1 MGGSM
6 LTIVDGTFPAGQ
18 GEPLNI
24 IISGNSD
31 AAVLKD
37 QETDGGLRNYWLS
50 FEYAG
55 ECLGQ
60 HAGSDQAANLGDGNG
75 VLNETD
81 EIRYDYGDPQLGTC
95 TETINGGGH
104 FRYWTQNGKDANS
117 GAIFM
122 ASSYEEPLV
131 DEHDIIPNGY
141 NLGRDWIIG
150 NITGTTIPTLNLTNS
165 STYSGTTSYGGYT
178 YSTSVQYISG
188 LLNNTSDGI
197 NHNLTVMTS
206 NSNAT
211 DGLVALLE
219 VKITG
224 KPANSAEFPI
234 PVFGWQLPP
243 LLSLFFI
250 LILPYACL

>member
-1 MGGSM
+1 
-6 LTIVDGTFPAGQ
+6 
-18 GEPLNI
+18 
-24 IISGNSD
+24 
-31 AAVLKD
+31 
-37 QETDGGLRNYWLS
+37 LRNYWLS

-81 EIRYDYGDPQLGTC
+81 EIRYDYGDAQLGTC

-178 YSTSVQYISG
+178 YSTSVKYISG
-188 LLNNTSDGI
+188 LLNNTSDGV
-197 NHNLTVMTS
+197 NHNLTVMTPD
-206 NSNAT
+206 SNAT

-224 KPANSAEFPI
+224 KPANSAEFPT
-234 PVFGWQLPP
+234 PFFGWQLPP
-243 LLSLFFI
+243 LFSLFFI